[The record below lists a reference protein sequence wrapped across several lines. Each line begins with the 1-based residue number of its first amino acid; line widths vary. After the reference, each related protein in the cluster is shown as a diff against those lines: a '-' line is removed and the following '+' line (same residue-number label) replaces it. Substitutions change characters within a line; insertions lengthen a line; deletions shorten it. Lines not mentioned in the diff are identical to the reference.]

1 MTDTK
6 DILFVVLS
14 VGSVWITAFLC
25 WALYELATF
34 LRRSNRIVD
43 DVQRKIRQVE
53 DTATAIKE
61 KLINPL
67 SYMGLL
73 AGGGKSLFSMFKK
86 RQAKQSAKKLK
97 KGKKKSDLYDEDE
110 E

>member
-34 LRRSNRIVD
+34 LRRSNKIVD
-43 DVQRKIRQVE
+43 DVQHKIRQVE

-86 RQAKQSAKKLK
+86 RQAKQLGKKSK
-97 KGKKKSDLYDEDE
+97 KAKKSDLYDDAE
-110 E
+110 EE